1 MTASESADRNYVLG
15 THDEEIARLALQ
27 HRVWREHVL
36 EGWRRAGIG
45 PGQRVLD
52 VGSGPGFVAVD
63 LAEVVG
69 RSGHVLGVERSGRF
83 VEHARAL
90 AASRGLPQ
98 VEFREADLD
107 TLALEPLGL
116 DASWCRWVAAF
127 VTQPERLVANLARA
141 LRPGGV
147 AVFHEYSDYRTWR
160 LVPDTG
166 AHEAFVAEV
175 MANWRD
181 AGGDADIGRHL
192 PAMLARDGFRVRQMR
207 LLHFASRPGDAV
219 WPWPMAFIE
228 SGTRR
233 MEELGRLTPEEGA
246 TLRRLW
252 ADAEKDGVSFT
263 LTPVVI
269 EIVAER
275 G

>member
-1 MTASESADRNYVLG
+1 MTTPESDRSYVLG

-45 PGQRVLD
+45 AGTRALD
-52 VGSGPGFVAVD
+52 VGAGPGFVTTD
-63 LAEVVG
+63 LARTVGPSGRVVAI
-69 RSGHVLGVERSGRF
+69 ERSERF
-83 VEHARAL
+83 LEHARAL
-90 AASRGLPQ
+90 SAAEGFTH

-107 TLALEPLGL
+107 TLTLEPLGL

-127 VTQPERLVANLARA
+127 VTRPEQLVANLARA

-147 AVFHEYSDYRTWR
+147 AVFHEYSDYATWR

-166 AHEAFVAEV
+166 AHEAFVREV
-175 MANWRD
+175 MASWRD
-181 AGGDADIGRHL
+181 AGGDADIGRRL
-192 PAMLARDGFRVRQMR
+192 PVMLNAAGFEVGPMR
-207 LLHFASRPGDAV
+207 LLQFASRPGDAV
-219 WPWPMAFIE
+219 WPWPVAFIE

-233 MEELGRLTPEEGA
+233 MEELGRLTAEQGE
-246 TLRRLW
+246 TLRQLW
-252 ADAEKDGVSFT
+252 ARAERDGVSFS

-269 EIVAER
+269 EIIATR
-275 G
+275 R